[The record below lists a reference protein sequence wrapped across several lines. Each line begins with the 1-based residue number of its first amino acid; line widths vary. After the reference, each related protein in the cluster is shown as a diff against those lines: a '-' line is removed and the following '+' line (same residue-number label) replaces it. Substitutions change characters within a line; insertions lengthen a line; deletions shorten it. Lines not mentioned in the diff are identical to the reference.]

1 MQKDTPFFILVFNSK
16 YLALHSM
23 DQISF
28 SLLLIAIAFFAG
40 VIGALTGLGGGIII
54 VPALTLALGI
64 PMKYAVAT
72 SLISVIG
79 TSSGA
84 AAAYVKE
91 GYTNME
97 IGMFLQIATTLGAII
112 GAVVIVWFK
121 IPVDILGIIFGAV
134 LVLTAILTA
143 QKKPDH
149 REPITNG
156 SLAYKLQLFGTF
168 PVNGKDEAYGSRNPI
183 LGSLVM
189 VSAGFLSGLLGVG
202 GGVFKVLAMDN
213 VMRLPFKVSTTTS
226 NFMIGVTAVASA
238 IIYFAGGYVIPFI
251 TAPVLIGIILGSFV
265 GAKVLAKINVN
276 LLKRI
281 FAILVAVI
289 ALYMMYNGIVGNFS
303 AKHH

>member
-1 MQKDTPFFILVFNSK
+1 
-16 YLALHSM
+16 M
-23 DQISF
+23 DQLSF

-54 VPALTLALGI
+54 VPALTLILGI

-112 GAVVIVWFK
+112 GAIVIIWFN
-121 IPVDILGIIFGAV
+121 IPVDILGIIFG
-134 LVLTAILTA
+134 LVLIFTAVLTA

-149 REPITNG
+149 REPIIKG
-156 SLAYKLQLFGTF
+156 SFAQKFQLYGTF
-168 PVNGKDEAYGSRNPI
+168 PVNGKEEAYGSRNPF

-189 VSAGFLSGLLGVG
+189 TVAGFLSGLLGVG

-238 IIYFAGGYVIPFI
+238 IIYFAGGYVLPFI
-251 TAPVLIGIILGSFV
+251 TAPVLIGIVLGSFI
-265 GAKVLAKINVN
+265 GAKILARINVT

-281 FAILVAVI
+281 FAVLVAII
-289 ALYMMYNGIVGNFS
+289 ALYMMYNGFAGSFS
-303 AKHH
+303 ANQH